1 MNRELRIL
9 RYEVQYH
16 QLALAVKRL
25 SQALDAY
32 EETRPAVKALDGY
45 LGSDTWKADREADEQ
60 GLLPEGLARG
70 VLSEDGL
77 WNLLE
82 EVGELDERL
91 RNLIT
96 YPAKNDAPPDSTSS
110 A

>member
-1 MNRELRIL
+1 MNRELRIR
-9 RYEVQYH
+9 RYEAQYH

-45 LGSDTWKADREADEQ
+45 LGSDTWKADREADTQ

-70 VLSEDGL
+70 VLSEDGIYDVL
-77 WNLLE
+77 MKDKELPVRMLE
-82 EVGELDERL
+82 CAAEIL
-91 RNLIT
+91 
-96 YPAKNDAPPDSTSS
+96 KNQ
-110 A
+110 